1 MKLSE
6 GERSALDIYKKRLD
20 KLKDLEQRR
29 DEQKDILA
37 ELNENPEAN
46 ADEIKKT
53 KSRISTY
60 SKRIK
65 KEPENGSKSA
75 ATLCR

>member
-46 ADEIKKT
+46 ADE
-53 KSRISTY
+53 SRRPRAVYPPIA
-60 SKRIK
+60 KWLDK
-65 KEPENGSKSA
+65 LELA
-75 ATLCR
+75 